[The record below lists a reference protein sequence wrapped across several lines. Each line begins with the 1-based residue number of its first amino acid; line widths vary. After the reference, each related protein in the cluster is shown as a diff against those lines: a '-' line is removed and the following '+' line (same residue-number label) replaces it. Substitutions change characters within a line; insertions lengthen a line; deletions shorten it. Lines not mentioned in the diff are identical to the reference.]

1 MCICMRGW
9 GGVSHQRPGWKGHWG
24 LGGMKSAGAVRE
36 EGPVRWGWR
45 SGGRWGQLVNHAEDS
60 DFYCKKKL
68 GRESPE
74 QYQEGG
80 T

>member
-1 MCICMRGW
+1 MPEQRMRI
-9 GGVSHQRPGWKGHWG
+9 
-24 LGGMKSAGAVRE
+24 E

-45 SGGRWGQLVNHAEDS
+45 LGGRWGQLVNHAEDS

-68 GRESPE
+68 GGESPE
-74 QYQEGG
+74 WYQEGG